1 MTPGMLKPPWHF
13 LFDNAVMW
21 GACKEKEGREKGRTR
36 AGAVKRE
43 GRSESGTDGYRVAS
57 A

>member
-1 MTPGMLKPPWHF
+1 M
-13 LFDNAVMW
+13 FDNAVMW
-21 GACKEKEGREKGRTR
+21 GAYKEKEEREKGRTG